1 VSVEPL
7 RLSFRIECTPEHAF
21 TVWTTKLS
29 TWWPKG
35 HTTSGDPDAVVVLEP
50 RPGGRIFERTADGT
64 EVDWGEI
71 TAWHPPHRL
80 EYLWHIGR
88 RRDDATDVEVSFV
101 DAGDGATRLEI
112 VHSGWE
118 RLGADGLAFREAN
131 TAGWGSLVPS
141 FRAAAEG

>member
-1 VSVEPL
+1 MSVEPL
-7 RLSFRIECTPEHAF
+7 RLSFRIECAPEHAF

-64 EVDWGEI
+64 EIDWGEI

-80 EYLWHIGR
+80 GYLWHIR
-88 RRDDATDVEVSFV
+88 RARNEATEGYVSFV
-101 DAGDGATRLEI
+101 DDEDGDTRRAI
-112 VHSGWE
+112 M
-118 RLGADGLAFREAN
+118 N
-131 TAGWGSLVPS
+131 TG
-141 FRAAAEG
+141 